1 MEVVGDMKALSDWI
15 ILDPG
20 RMYVIPEK
28 DFDGNPIRMIGI
40 KVGGYSGGFIQDRVV
55 LFNPTEYR
63 TTIKWIAAYGL
74 DDEGPDWFKEMA
86 YQYRSDWS
94 DDRIGWYKWTE
105 IS

>member
-1 MEVVGDMKALSDWI
+1 MKTLSDWI
-15 ILDPG
+15 VLDPG

-28 DFDGNPIRMIGI
+28 DFNGNPIRMVGI

-74 DDEGPDWFKEMA
+74 DDEEPEWFKKMA
-86 YQYRSDWS
+86 YDIGSDWGY
-94 DDRIGWYKWTE
+94 DKIERYKWTE